1 MKLQELNI
9 LELECRF
16 EMSLTAESPC
26 VDPETYAIDLATAQE
41 IPALLAYKGELYPLQ
56 VN

>member
-26 VDPETYAIDLATAQE
+26 VDPETYAIDLATA
-41 IPALLAYKGELYPLQ
+41 
-56 VN
+56 